1 MTQIL
6 LIACGEEGFD
16 IYDLSTAKILFK
28 KNYNEF
34 NLGIDALNVIDIKQS
49 ERGDYL
55 YVLDYE
61 KGLLI
66 FYFNSIDDIV

>member
-16 IYDLSTAKILFK
+16 IYDLSTAKISFK

-34 NLGIDALNVIDIKQS
+34 NLGIDALNVIDIK
-49 ERGDYL
+49 
-55 YVLDYE
+55 
-61 KGLLI
+61 
-66 FYFNSIDDIV
+66 